1 MTKQAEIEA
10 LDRFIARLGTA
21 SYLGPWL
28 ADNRASI
35 VADITNDLTP
45 NVLLPGA
52 ARRDARD
59 IVAAA
64 KAEANSLRASAEASA
79 ANLRAATQRQCDQ
92 QRQIVADLIRRHAEE
107 AARALGRL

>member
-1 MTKQAEIEA
+1 MTKSQEIAA
-10 LDRFIARLGTA
+10 LDKFIAQLGTA

-28 ADNRASI
+28 ADARAEI
-35 VADITNDLTP
+35 VRDITSDIAP
-45 NVLLPGA
+45 SAQLPGA

-64 KAEANSLRASAEASA
+64 KAEADSLRQAAESTA
-79 ANLRAATQRQCDQ
+79 AGLRAQTQRQCDQ